1 MLVGCWHRR
10 WFVRLCVRGRHLGQ
24 NAVCLKLLVAFH
36 VLLLP
41 STKPRASPAGAA
53 YAGLAACVILILQH
67 HYLPA
72 GVQDPLSTFP
82 LVDKRDVFP
91 GKKIGKVS
99 KNTIISPSRD
109 NDSSDM
115 FAFRVGTMLYRPV
128 DGLLSPLNI
137 VVFPQWLE
145 T

>member
-1 MLVGCWHRR
+1 M
-10 WFVRLCVRGRHLGQ
+10 
-24 NAVCLKLLVAFH
+24 
-36 VLLLP
+36 
-41 STKPRASPAGAA
+41 
-53 YAGLAACVILILQH
+53 
-67 HYLPA
+67 
-72 GVQDPLSTFP
+72 QDPLSTFP